1 MGLQT
6 HTNTC
11 THIDKKLHYAL
22 HPYNPSIFF
31 FFQELN
37 MAAVSFPPS
46 LLHSTDRIDGPA

>member
-31 FFQELN
+31 FQELN